1 MSTRPTVA
9 TATQPSANT
18 TEKSGGCPVC
28 GYAQITP
35 FLSAPDRFHLRSEKY
50 TLARCSFCACVWL
63 MNPPRPAEMGKHYTE
78 DYHKLIAWAGEA
90 SVHRRWKMQR
100 ARIFQFKQGGAIL
113 DIGCSS
119 GGFLSTMNNGAWQL
133 YGVEMEP
140 STAERARALSGA
152 KVWVGDV
159 LEAKFAPD
167 SFDVITCFD
176 LLEHIYT
183 PREFLAQVGKWL
195 KPGGIFYTV
204 LPNIDS
210 WEGRTF
216 RTFWY
221 GLELPRH
228 LFHFSPRSLRYL
240 FSLLNFQ
247 EMHLGTPA
255 ISYVERSLDYVGS
268 GLLAKFGFHAT
279 PQAAA
284 QKQSPLA
291 WRAIRKGLRLI
302 SVRPLARVAAAA
314 GAGPSMEAVF
324 RKPATLV
331 N

>member
-1 MSTRPTVA
+1 MSSAASSFFFNDTATTEIYTLSLHDALPILTYTDIAGDPVLYGKSAVQQECRDRKSGSAGMPRPT
-9 TATQPSANT
+9 S
-18 TEKSGGCPVC
+18 
-28 GYAQITP
+28 YAV
-35 FLSAPDRFHLRSEKY
+35 
-50 TLARCSFCACVWL
+50 FCL
-63 MNPPRPAEMGKHYTE
+63 K
-78 DYHKLIAWAGEA
+78 K
-90 SVHRRWKMQR
+90 KMQR

-133 YGVEMEP
+133 YGVEIEP

-159 LEAKFAPD
+159 LEAKFAPER
-167 SFDVITCFD
+167 FDVITCFD

-183 PREFLAQVGKWL
+183 PRQFRAQVGKWL

-240 FSLLNFQ
+240 FSL
-247 EMHLGTPA
+247 
-255 ISYVERSLDYVGS
+255 
-268 GLLAKFGFHAT
+268 
-279 PQAAA
+279 
-284 QKQSPLA
+284 
-291 WRAIRKGLRLI
+291 
-302 SVRPLARVAAAA
+302 
-314 GAGPSMEAVF
+314 
-324 RKPATLV
+324 
-331 N
+331 